1 MEIQKI
7 LSKFNEGAFNRD
19 IKDSVSYE
27 SKRFL
32 VELRDNFRKENLEFT
47 TKSILTQLIAFAK
60 NEDSKRSWLLNSI
73 VNEENSNDSEI
84 HSNKEMLGNLIAE
97 VFSVLLRKMAY
108 FNQQKS
114 TKILK
119 RNYYLSL
126 YEGAEYSLIQ
136 MGYTFQKT
144 EKLKKLSVQL
154 KQLIVQNTVIEK
166 KLQPKEGI
174 TIENMMDMLTKLSK
188 RKIISKEFNK
198 PEIQLK
204 WINKAIDFIHGYDA
218 NPQDVLLIIDWKSHV
233 HLADWLLFLK
243 ENYIDY
249 SFSDNKQLLEWVRM
263 NHSYNGEPYLTDN
276 THYASLK
283 RNLRNRKNYISVCM
297 HVQDGRF
304 YINKTYSK

>member
-7 LSKFNEGAFNRD
+7 LSEFDEGAFNRD

-47 TKSILTQLIAFAK
+47 TEAILTQLIDLAK
-60 NEDSKRSWLLNSI
+60 NEESKRSWFLNSI

-84 HSNKEMLGNLIAE
+84 HSNNEMLGNLIAE

-126 YEGAEYSLIQ
+126 YEGIEYSLIQ

-154 KQLIVQNTVIEK
+154 NQLIVQNTVVEK

-174 TIENMMDMLTKLSK
+174 TIENMMEMLTKLSK

-218 NPQDVLLIIDWKSHV
+218 NPQDASLIIDWKSHV

-249 SFSDNKQLLEWVRM
+249 TFRDNKHLLEWVRI

-276 THYASLK
+276 IYYASLK
-283 RNLRNRKNYISVCM
+283 RNLRNRKNYISDYLY
-297 HVQDGRF
+297 VQDGRF
-304 YINKTYSK
+304 CIHKNYM

>member
-7 LSKFNEGAFNRD
+7 LSEFDEGAFNLD
-19 IKDSVSYE
+19 IKDSISYE

-73 VNEENSNDSEI
+73 VDEENLNDSEI
-84 HSNKEMLGNLIAE
+84 HSNNEILGNLIAE
-97 VFSVLLRKMAY
+97 VFSVLFRKMAY

-126 YEGAEYSLIQ
+126 YEGIENSLIQ

-174 TIENMMDMLTKLSK
+174 TIETMMDMLTILSN

-218 NPQDVLLIIDWKSHV
+218 NPQDALLIIDWKSHV

-304 YINKTYSK
+304 YINKTYM

>member
-7 LSKFNEGAFNRD
+7 LSEFNEGAFNLD

-73 VNEENSNDSEI
+73 VDEENLNDSEI
-84 HSNKEMLGNLIAE
+84 HSNNEILGNLIAE

-126 YEGAEYSLIQ
+126 YEGIEYFLIQ
-136 MGYTFQKT
+136 TGYTFQKT

-154 KQLIVQNTVIEK
+154 NQLIVQNTVIEK

-174 TIENMMDMLTKLSK
+174 TIDTMMDMLTKLSN

-204 WINKAIDFIHGYDA
+204 WINKAIDFIHGFDA
-218 NPQDVLLIIDWKSHV
+218 NPQDALLIIDWKSHV

-263 NHSYNGEPYLTDN
+263 NHSYNGETYSTDKI
-276 THYASLK
+276 HYASLK
-283 RNLRNRKNYISVCM
+283 RNLRNRKNYISDYM
-297 HVQDGRF
+297 YVQDGRF
-304 YINKTYSK
+304 YINKTYM